1 MELVKLFLSTKS
13 WEIVV
18 AIVGGYLAAKGLD
31 GLTRTEFLIYLFVA
45 MIIGFAASDFFVP
58 LAIEYKYLSIEA
70 GKNVKPLAI
79 IVMSAGSLKLM
90 DIIYGWIAKLKDLK
104 FKFKI
109 GK

>member
-1 MELVKLFLSTKS
+1 MEFIKLLASTKS

-31 GLTRTEFLIYLFVA
+31 GLTRTEFLIYLFIAV
-45 MIIGFAASDFFVP
+45 IIGFAAADFFVP
-58 LAIEYKYLSIEA
+58 LAIERSYLSIEA

-79 IVMSAGSLKLM
+79 IVLSAGSLKLM
-90 DIIYGWIAKLKDLK
+90 DIIYGWIAKLKNL
-104 FKFKI
+104 KFKI